1 MALRVLCLFRFL
13 HPSADLRVAGGREVT
28 LRSMQ
33 AMALYPA
40 NSIFTTGY
48 LTTGGNQLEQDLAMI
63 RDLGFEVEVAGGRV
77 LPEVPQLR
85 PRSSLPVM

>member
-1 MALRVLCLFRFL
+1 
-13 HPSADLRVAGGREVT
+13 VAGGREVT
-28 LRSMQ
+28 LRSLQ

-63 RDLGFEVEVAGGRV
+63 RDLGFEIELAGGR
-77 LPEVPQLR
+77 LAPEVPIG
-85 PRSSLPVM
+85 PRKSALPVV